1 MNIQQ
6 KLAENRW
13 GGKIDFEIVSRE
25 PDQVVAKMP
34 VTEEAKNPF
43 GTMHAGALIWFADVT
58 ATLCAVRDLATVSES
73 GAGFPLAID
82 LHTVLT
88 GNEREGVLTAIS
100 KAVKRGSQGSG
111 CDRPAIEGPNK
122 RDPRGCLSDLRP
134 ESTGT
139 HKDSSKRYHLPGAR
153 ERASRAKF
161 PPSSQPFFPS
171 GKKGLSRVRWFE
183 SDAIY

>member
-34 VTEEAKNPF
+34 VTGEAKNPF

-73 GAGFPLAID
+73 GAGFPLQLIC
-82 LHTVLT
+82 T
-88 GNEREGVLTAIS
+88 
-100 KAVKRGSQGSG
+100 
-111 CDRPAIEGPNK
+111 
-122 RDPRGCLSDLRP
+122 
-134 ESTGT
+134 
-139 HKDSSKRYHLPGAR
+139 RY
-153 ERASRAKF
+153 
-161 PPSSQPFFPS
+161 
-171 GKKGLSRVRWFE
+171 
-183 SDAIY
+183 

>member
-13 GGKIDFEIVSRE
+13 GVKIDFEIVSRE

-34 VTEEAKNPF
+34 VIEEAKNPF

-100 KAVKRGSQGSG
+100 KAVKRGRKIIIIRTEVRGESG
-111 CDRPAIEGPNK
+111 QMLIDMTTTH
-122 RDPRGCLSDLRP
+122 LR
-134 ESTGT
+134 
-139 HKDSSKRYHLPGAR
+139 
-153 ERASRAKF
+153 
-161 PPSSQPFFPS
+161 S
-171 GKKGLSRVRWFE
+171 G
-183 SDAIY
+183 